1 MSIGEYLR
9 AEREKRGLSL
19 TDVEK
24 ETKIRVKYL
33 QALES
38 ENFQEIPG
46 RAYVLGFLRAYARF
60 LGIDEEEIVAAYKQQ
75 HPEESW
81 EVFSPEQAK
90 EEVEEGEF
98 RGDRKTQLFQGKRL
112 LSGIVMIFI
121 LGVLIFSVV
130 FFSLRQTEEPS
141 PSPPSRFSV
150 PQETPQLTDES
161 EESKEELGVEVK
173 LVATEECWV
182 LVRQDGEEIFSGIM
196 RPGETK
202 TFRAEET
209 IWLKLGNAGGV
220 EVYFNG
226 KKVPP
231 LGHHGEVVTK
241 EFTKHFL

>member
-9 AEREKRGLSL
+9 TEREKKGLSL

-60 LGIDEEEIVAAYKQQ
+60 LGIDEEEIVSTYKQQ
-75 HPEESW
+75 HPDEFW
-81 EVFSPEQAK
+81 EVSLEQIK
-90 EEVEEGEF
+90 EEGEKGEF
-98 RGDRKTQLFQGKRL
+98 RENRKVQLFRLFENKRFL
-112 LSGIVMIFI
+112 GRMVAIFV
-121 LGVLIFSVV
+121 LGALIFGAI
-130 FFSLRQTEEPS
+130 FFGARQTEEPS
-141 PSPPSRFSV
+141 PSPSPRISV
-150 PQETPQLTDES
+150 PQEPSPLTHDS
-161 EESKEELGVEVK
+161 EENKEKELGVELK

-182 LVRQDGEEIFSGIM
+182 LVRQDGKEIFSGIM

-202 TFRAEET
+202 TFRAKET

-226 KKVPP
+226 KKVPS
-231 LGHHGEVVTK
+231 LGRRGEVVTK
-241 EFTKHFL
+241 EFKL